1 MQSNQV
7 PLVVLAAALS
17 ASAME
22 SELLNSER
30 IERRFGNY
38 GIEVVS
44 AKPGLRRSNLYS
56 VEDGA
61 RVCRTYAVVKF
72 ADQTTGDI
80 SEEHSR
86 ILAGGSIGAVFRENG
101 WEILKHTIYVDEIEI
116 NVPTNDIAQLMDL
129 GESQVLATHIYRLQ
143 LRKGD
148 LIVDYA
154 TIIETHHPDY
164 LSKVDLNRLYTTDKA
179 TLLKSDKAS
188 ELIDLV
194 LLPRQD

>member
-30 IERRFGNY
+30 IAKRFGNY

-56 VEDGA
+56 AKDGG
-61 RVCRTYAVVKF
+61 RVCRTYAVVRF

-101 WEILKHTIYVDEIEI
+101 WEIFKQTIYVDEIEI
-116 NVPTNDIAQLMDL
+116 DAPSNDIAQLMGLD
-129 GESQVLATHIYRLQ
+129 ESQVLAAHIYRLQ

-148 LIVDYA
+148 LTVDYA

-164 LSKVDLNRLYTTDKA
+164 LSKSDLDHLYTTDKA
-179 TLLKSDKAS
+179 ARLKSDEVS

-194 LLPRQD
+194 LSPKQN

>member
-7 PLVVLAAALS
+7 PLVVLAAALT

-30 IERRFGNY
+30 IARRFGNY

-56 VEDGA
+56 VEDSG

-101 WEILKHTIYVDEIEI
+101 WEIFKQTIYVDEIEI
-116 NVPTNDIAQLMDL
+116 DAPTNDIARLMDL

-148 LIVDYA
+148 LTVDYA

-164 LSKVDLNRLYTTDKA
+164 LGKTDLDRLYATDKA
-179 TLLKSDKAS
+179 TLLKSDEVS

-194 LLPRQD
+194 LLPIQD